1 MFISLLLV
9 SVLTF
14 ISVICE
20 TVRIRGCR
28 ICAAELTD
36 AAAESVMASYDRPML
51 DALGIFGHYCSDTA
65 AAEQMVSEEIQRML
79 SPEKEFVL
87 PRRSNFYRLHLQ
99 QAECTECTYLTDQGG
114 KAFYE
119 QAVCFMKDQAPAHML
134 EFLKNYAEGSQS
146 TEDLEDYYK
155 NEEKNIEEK
164 TNAYLEEAAGQEEKP
179 PESQP
184 VPSDKPVME
193 KSPMDTVR
201 EIREKGILS
210 LVLPADRTLSD
221 YTVSP
226 DDCVSHRLQQ
236 ETQRSPAYD
245 TGLGQK
251 AIFVTYLADRFPSFT
266 DQAESTGLQCKLE
279 YCLAGKTTDTENLKY
294 VVNRL
299 LLWKEAANMA
309 YLMTDAGKK
318 AEALAAAMVL
328 TGAFGIE
335 PLVKITEYAIL
346 LAWAYAES
354 ILDVRNLLNGGS
366 SALIKTQNNWKL
378 SLEKIGDPA
387 SYETEAKQEDGGLQY
402 ETYVKLLLMFQDGQK
417 LCLYGMDAV
426 QMRMREIYQEDR
438 YCLDQV
444 ITALTVQVSF
454 DSSSVFAGYADALRP
469 KIRVSSGYSY
479 L

>member
-9 SVLTF
+9 AVLTF

-28 ICAAELTD
+28 ICAAVLTD
-36 AAAESVMASYDRPML
+36 AATESVMAAYDRQML
-51 DALGIFGHYCSDTA
+51 DQLGIFGHYCSDTA
-65 AAEQMVSEEIQRML
+65 AVAQTVSDEIQRML
-79 SPEKEFVL
+79 SPEREYVL
-87 PRRSNFYRLHLQ
+87 PRRSDFYRLHLQ

-134 EFLKNYAEGSQS
+134 AFLKNYAEGSQS
-146 TEDLEDYYK
+146 TEELEDYYK
-155 NEEKNIEEK
+155 NEEKNIKDK
-164 TNAYLEEAAGQEEKP
+164 TNEYLEEADGQEGL

-184 VPSDKPVME
+184 ELSGQPVME
-193 KSPMDTVR
+193 KSPMDTMR
-201 EIREKGILS
+201 ELKEKGILA
-210 LVLPADRTLSD
+210 LVLPADRKISD

-226 DDCVSHRLQQ
+226 EDCVSHRLQQ
-236 ETQRSPAYD
+236 ETKEPTAYD
-245 TGLGQK
+245 TGPGQK

-266 DQAESTGLQCKLE
+266 DQEESTGLQCKLE
-279 YCLAGKTTDTENLKY
+279 YCLAGKATDTENLKY

-318 AEALAAAMVL
+318 GEALAAALAL

-335 PLVKITEYAIL
+335 PLVRITEYAIL

-378 SLEKIGDPA
+378 SLEKIGDTA

-417 LCLYGMDAV
+417 LCLYGMDAAE
-426 QMRMREIYQEDR
+426 MRMREVYQEDR
-438 YCLDQV
+438 YCLNQV
-444 ITALTVQVSF
+444 ITALTVQSSF
-454 DSSSVFAGYADALRP
+454 DSSSVFAGFADALRP
-469 KIRVSSGYSY
+469 DIRITSGYSY